1 MVAAQFENSE
11 VNSDLY
17 SHRLR
22 SECESDVQKF
32 WDMLD
37 EVLDPEIPVLSI
49 WDLGILRNIER
60 SGDKIIVTITPTYSG
75 CPAMDTIRSDIKSV
89 LAKAGYPDSDIRMV
103 LSPAWT
109 TDWMS
114 TEGRQKLEHFG
125 IAPPG
130 CTNSVKQTINCPRC
144 KSEHTNLI
152 SEYGS
157 TACKA
162 MYQCD
167 HCKETFCYFKVI

>member
-1 MVAAQFENSE
+1 MVAAPSATSE
-11 VNSDLY
+11 VNDDLY

-22 SECESDVQKF
+22 TECAPDVEKI
-32 WDMLD
+32 WDLLD
-37 EVLDPEIPVLSI
+37 AVLDPEIPVLSI
-49 WDLGILRNIER
+49 WDLGILRNVEKL
-60 SGDKIIVTITPTYSG
+60 SEKIIITITPTYSG
-75 CPAMDTIRSDIKSV
+75 CPAMDTIRHDIESV
-89 LAKAGYPDSDIRMV
+89 LASSGYDNCEVRMV

-114 TEGRQKLEHFG
+114 AEGKQKLEEFG
-125 IAPPG
+125 IAPPAN
-130 CTNSVKQTINCPRC
+130 TKAVNQIIRCPRC
-144 KSEHTNLI
+144 KAENTNLI

-167 HCKETFCYFKVI
+167 QCKETFCYFKVI